1 MPKPSEGSI
10 VKPHLFSIYL
20 ILLVNAIGYF
30 VLYLLLKNVDSR
42 DSLHRTIDKLV
53 STTNTTSLNKNIKIS
68 NCGQTIITE
77 TIIII
82 SIILDPSLLQ
92 FARHQHRVG
101 NADGT
106 A

>member
-1 MPKPSEGSI
+1 MSINSIISLPLDRDIPLDLTNEVPKPSEGSI

-53 STTNTTSLNKNIKIS
+53 SHLPH
-68 NCGQTIITE
+68 
-77 TIIII
+77 
-82 SIILDPSLLQ
+82 L
-92 FARHQHRVG
+92 
-101 NADGT
+101 
-106 A
+106 